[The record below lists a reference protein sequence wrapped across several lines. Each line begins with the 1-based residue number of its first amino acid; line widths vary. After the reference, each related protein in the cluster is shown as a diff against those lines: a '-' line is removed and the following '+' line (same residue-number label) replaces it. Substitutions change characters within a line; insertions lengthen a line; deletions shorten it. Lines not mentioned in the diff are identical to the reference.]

1 MSNQYWPATYKQR
14 LFIESLEERLGEIP
28 SETRQMTV
36 SEASKRIGYLLKLKA
51 AKELV
56 DAVEL
61 PADLRA
67 K

>member
-14 LFIESLEERLGEIP
+14 LFIESLEERLGETP

-36 SEASKRIGYLLKLKA
+36 SEASERIGYLLQVKA

-61 PADLRA
+61 PVDLKLR
-67 K
+67 